1 MLKNLIL
8 YILTLILC
16 CSLSSN
22 THNKK
27 SKIIGRWTFVC
38 EINNKED
45 CEKCL
50 KNISNNKKCTCE
62 EFVLYMYVI
71 EFFHSKKFTISK
83 KNETATKDYTLI
95 EEGYWSL
102 TLRNN
107 LKLKYTSEERTRFL
121 GLEMIP
127 NNHMVWYNYG
137 EAYANILLK
146 MLKLRMLK
154 DSRKIS
160 GCM

>member
-38 EINNKED
+38 EINNEED

-83 KNETATKDYTLI
+83 KNETATGNRRCRLAKPFDKMGTMPA
-95 EEGYWSL
+95 G
-102 TLRNN
+102 
-107 LKLKYTSEERTRFL
+107 ER
-121 GLEMIP
+121 
-127 NNHMVWYNYG
+127 
-137 EAYANILLK
+137 
-146 MLKLRMLK
+146 LK
-154 DSRKIS
+154 D
-160 GCM
+160 